1 MKKTLMTILITLLLT
16 LALIAA
22 GIFGWQWYRNTHV
35 FVDGDAYS
43 KDTASLDLTDK
54 DVSFAYY
61 DELKAKLPR
70 CRITWVV
77 PFQGANYHNTTTGIA
92 VSTLTL
98 EDVDLLTKYFPDL
111 EHIDALQCTD
121 YEVLAVAE
129 AALPDCEIIYQVY
142 LGEMFADHN
151 ADSLEMGF
159 GADSEFDILLTNL
172 VYLPKLT
179 SLTLKDPALTA
190 EQVETLRAAYPGIE
204 INCTVELLGSEY
216 DMTTTRLDL
225 SAMESGDVET
235 FVEKLPLL
243 PNLERVDLTDDNGES
258 GLTKQDVKRL
268 QEAAPNVVF
277 RYSFDFYGV
286 TLSTADEEVH
296 IKNKRI
302 GDEGEEEI
310 RQALDILSN
319 CKRFVLE
326 YCSVSNEVL
335 AQIREDYRSRTKVV
349 WRVDFGRGSTMTD
362 AEIIRAVY
370 DLTDNNSKNL
380 VYCEDVRFIDF
391 GHNGDDGGYL
401 SDMSFARGMPK
412 LEAIILSSAQIKDLS
427 PFENC
432 KNLKFM
438 ELTYCGMLED
448 ISPLAGCT
456 SLEMLNISFTGV
468 TDLSALDEL
477 PLTNLCAKNT
487 SKKRVSEEEQAR
499 FQELHPDCWSLYTGE
514 QPYGPGWRYTEDGE
528 DYLEYYAMLRDVFR
542 YDRDPN
548 IPNHTGWYLE

>member
-22 GIFGWQWYRNTHV
+22 GVFGYQWYRNAHV
-35 FVDGDAYS
+35 FVEGDAYP

-54 DVSFAYY
+54 DISVAYY
-61 DELKAKLPR
+61 EELQSKLPR
-70 CRITWVV
+70 CQITWVV
-77 PFQGANYHNTTTGIA
+77 PFRGARYANTTPGVA
-92 VSTLTL
+92 VSGLTL
-98 EDVDLLTKYFPDL
+98 EDVELLTKYFPNL
-111 EHIDALQCTD
+111 KQLDAMQCTD

-129 AALPDCEIIYQVY
+129 ASLPECEVLYEVN
-142 LGEMFADHN
+142 LGGLTVDHN
-151 ADSLEMGF
+151 AVTLEMGF
-159 GADSEFDILLTNL
+159 GEDSEFDMLLTNL
-172 VYLPKLT
+172 AYLPKLT
-179 SLTLKDPALTA
+179 SLTLRDPALSA
-190 EQVETLRAAYPGIE
+190 EQVEALRTAYPELE
-204 INCTVELLGSEY
+204 INCIVELLGSEY
-216 DMTTTRLDL
+216 DAATTRLDL

-243 PNLERVDLTDDNGES
+243 PGLERVDLTDENGES
-258 GLTKQDVKRL
+258 GLSKQDVKRL
-268 QEAAPNVVF
+268 QEAAPDVVF
-277 RYSFDFYGV
+277 QYSFDFYGV
-286 TLSTADEEVH
+286 TLSTDDEEVH

-310 RQALDILSN
+310 RQALDILPN

-335 AQIREDYRSRTKVV
+335 AQIREDYRDRTKVV

-380 VYCEDVRFIDF
+380 SYCEDVRFIDF

-438 ELTYCGMLED
+438 ELAFCGMLED

-477 PLTNLCAKNT
+477 PLTNLCAKNN
-487 SKKRVSEEEQAR
+487 SKKRVSEEEQQR
-499 FQELHPDCWSLYTGE
+499 FQELHPECWSLYTGE
-514 QPYGPGWRYTEDGE
+514 QPYGPGWRYTEDGQ
-528 DYLEYYAMLRDVFR
+528 DYLEYYAMLRGVFR

>member
-22 GIFGWQWYRNTHV
+22 GVFGYQWYRNAHV
-35 FVDGDAYS
+35 FVEGDAYP

-54 DVSFAYY
+54 DISVAYY
-61 DELKAKLPR
+61 EELQSKLPR
-70 CRITWVV
+70 CQITWVV
-77 PFQGANYHNTTTGIA
+77 PFRGARYANTTPGVA
-92 VSTLTL
+92 VSGLTL
-98 EDVDLLTKYFPDL
+98 EDVELLTKYFPNL
-111 EHIDALQCTD
+111 KQLDAMQCTD

-129 AALPDCEIIYQVY
+129 ASLPECEVLYEVN
-142 LGEMFADHN
+142 LGGLTVDHN
-151 ADSLEMGF
+151 AVTLEMGF
-159 GADSEFDILLTNL
+159 GEDSEFDMLLTNL
-172 VYLPKLT
+172 AYLPKLT
-179 SLTLKDPALTA
+179 SLTLRDPALSA
-190 EQVETLRAAYPGIE
+190 EQVEALRTAYPELE
-204 INCTVELLGSEY
+204 INCIVELLGSEY
-216 DMTTTRLDL
+216 DAATIRLDL

-243 PNLERVDLTDDNGES
+243 PGLERVDLTDENGES
-258 GLTKQDVKRL
+258 GLSKQDVKRL
-268 QEAAPNVVF
+268 QEAAPDVVF
-277 RYSFDFYGV
+277 QYSFDFYGV
-286 TLSTADEEVH
+286 TLSTDDEEVH

-310 RQALDILSN
+310 RQALDILPN

-335 AQIREDYRSRTKVV
+335 AQIREDYRDRTKVV

-380 VYCEDVRFIDF
+380 IYCEDVRFIDF

-438 ELTYCGMLED
+438 ELAFCGMLED

-477 PLTNLCAKNT
+477 PLTNLCAKNN
-487 SKKRVSEEEQAR
+487 SKKRVSEEEQQR
-499 FQELHPDCWSLYTGE
+499 FQELHPECWSLYTGE
-514 QPYGPGWRYTEDGE
+514 QPYGPGWRYTEDGQ
-528 DYLEYYAMLRDVFR
+528 DYLEYYAMLRGVFR

>member
-22 GIFGWQWYRNTHV
+22 GVFGYQWYRNAHV
-35 FVDGDAYS
+35 FVEGDAYP
-43 KDTASLDLTDK
+43 KDTTSLDLTDK
-54 DVSFAYY
+54 DISVAYY
-61 DELKAKLPR
+61 EELQSKLPR
-70 CRITWVV
+70 CQITWVV
-77 PFQGANYHNTTTGIA
+77 PFRGGRYANITPGVA
-92 VSTLTL
+92 VSGLTL
-98 EDVDLLTKYFPDL
+98 EDVELLTKYFPNL
-111 EHIDALQCTD
+111 KQLDAMQCTD

-129 AALPDCEIIYQVY
+129 ASLPECEVLYEVN
-142 LGEMFADHN
+142 LGGLTVDHN
-151 ADSLEMGF
+151 AVTLEMGF
-159 GADSEFDILLTNL
+159 GKDSEFDMMLTNL
-172 VYLPKLT
+172 AYLPKLT
-179 SLTLKDPALTA
+179 SLTLRDPALSA
-190 EQVETLRAAYPGIE
+190 EQVEALRTEYPKLE
-204 INCTVELLGSEY
+204 INCIVELLGSEY
-216 DMTTTRLDL
+216 DAATTRLDL

-243 PNLERVDLTDDNGES
+243 PGLERVDLTDENGES
-258 GLTKQDVKRL
+258 GLSKQDVKRL
-268 QEAAPNVVF
+268 QEAAPDVVF
-277 RYSFDFYGV
+277 QYSFDFYGV
-286 TLSTADEEVH
+286 TLSTDDEEVH

-310 RQALDILSN
+310 RQALDILPN

-335 AQIREDYRSRTKVV
+335 AQIREDYRDRTKVV

-380 VYCEDVRFIDF
+380 IYCEDVRFIDF

-412 LEAIILSSAQIKDLS
+412 LEAIILSSAQIKDLT

-438 ELTYCGMLED
+438 ELAFCGMLED

-477 PLTNLCAKNT
+477 PLTNLCAKNN
-487 SKKRVSEEEQAR
+487 SKKRVSEEEQQR
-499 FQELHPDCWSLYTGE
+499 FQELHPECWSLYTGE
-514 QPYGPGWRYTEDGE
+514 QPYGPGWRYTEDGQ
-528 DYLEYYAMLRDVFR
+528 DYLEYYAMLRGVFR